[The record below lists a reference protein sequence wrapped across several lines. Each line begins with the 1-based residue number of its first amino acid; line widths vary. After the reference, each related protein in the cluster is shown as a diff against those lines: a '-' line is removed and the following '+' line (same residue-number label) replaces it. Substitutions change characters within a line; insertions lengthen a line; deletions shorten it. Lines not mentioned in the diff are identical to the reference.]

1 MGKGKGEMRE
11 LNDYW
16 ATVGAEVIKAQ
27 KSLHHITERELKI
40 AYLISDRN
48 KTSGGKTVYA
58 DCAKV
63 SDKDKWAVNYDF
75 LVTVYPAG
83 QALDDEKAHILM
95 HHELL
100 HIHPTADKTRGHDID
115 EFMEIAD
122 KYGLHWVEDTQ

>member
-1 MGKGKGEMRE
+1 MRE
-11 LNDYW
+11 ISEDW

-27 KSLHHITERELKI
+27 PSLRHITERELKVG
-40 AYLISDRN
+40 YLISDKA
-48 KTSGGKTVYA
+48 KTKGGKTVYA

-63 SDKDKWAVNYDF
+63 SEKDRWAVDYDF

-100 HIHPTADKTRGHDID
+100 HIHPTSYKIREHDID
-115 EFMEIAD
+115 EFMEVAD
-122 KYGLHWVEDTQ
+122 KYGLHWAEA